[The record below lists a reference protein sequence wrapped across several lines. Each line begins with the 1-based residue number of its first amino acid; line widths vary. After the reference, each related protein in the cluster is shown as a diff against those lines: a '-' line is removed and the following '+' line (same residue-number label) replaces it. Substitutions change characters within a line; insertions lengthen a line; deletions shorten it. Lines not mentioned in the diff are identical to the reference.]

1 VDIKHIE
8 EYYRVYNLSA
18 EDAIDA
24 YYTDDGVFEYAGVQF
39 KGKEL
44 ISKKLTEFHK
54 TFSEKMIPLNI
65 LTSNGTFAAEIE
77 TRLQARF
84 DIIFDGRT
92 LKAGETIIT
101 KYGAFYD
108 TRGNQI
114 KHARIYKI

>member
-1 VDIKHIE
+1 MNIKLIE
-8 EYYRVYNLSA
+8 EYYQAYNRSV
-18 EDAIDA
+18 EDAIDT
-24 YYTDDGVFEYAGVQF
+24 YYTDDSVFEYSGVKF

-44 ISKKLTEFHK
+44 ISKRLTEFHK

-65 LTSNGTFAAEIE
+65 LTSNGTFAVEIE
-77 TRLQARF
+77 TKLQAKY

-92 LKAGETIIT
+92 LRAGETIIT